1 MDTQQI
7 KKFTRN
13 WCILVGSVC
22 LIAGIVIGI
31 FIGRAGG
38 FTNSKASPGLSYE
51 SGYTLED
58 TEITSLIYDNY
69 WNYIPT
75 AYINV
80 GELGPDAL
88 LYKISD
94 KVERNNLDVEKFYTG
109 DDGYMHYSDDNIK
122 DTLVGVDLSTIHKKK
137 KKKTLAKNKDIDFV
151 MLRVGYIG
159 YTQGGL
165 MLDSSFED
173 SKAAVIKYKIP
184 TGLYF
189 FTQAITYDEGVEEA
203 NFVLKQIGK
212 MNVKY
217 PFVIDSVVIGDSEAR
232 GDNASND
239 ERTDGIVGF
248 CETIKA
254 AGYTPMIYASRNMFA
269 QCLDMDRLGAY
280 ELWRAHYANVPNFPY
295 KYTGWQYTESGTVDG
310 ISGDVDLDLW
320 FK

>member
-38 FTNSKASPGLSYE
+38 FTNSKASQGLSYE

-122 DTLVGVDLSTIHKKK
+122 DTLVGVDLSTFQSDIDWE
-137 KKKTLAKNKDIDFV
+137 TLAKNKDIDFV
-151 MLRVGYIG
+151 MLRVGYRG

-217 PFVIDSVVIGDSEAR
+217 PIVIDSELIGDSEAR

-269 QCLDMDRLGAY
+269 QCLDMDRLGDY
-280 ELWRAHYANVPNFPY
+280 ELWLAHYANVPNFPY

>member
-31 FIGRAGG
+31 FIGRSGG

-122 DTLVGVDLSTIHKKK
+122 DTLVGVDLSTFQSDIDWE
-137 KKKTLAKNKDIDFV
+137 TLAKNKDIDFV
-151 MLRVGYIG
+151 MLRVGYRG

-165 MLDSSFED
+165 MLDSSFEE
-173 SKAAVIKYKIP
+173 AAVIKYKIP

-217 PFVIDSVVIGDSEAR
+217 PIVIDSELIGDSEAR

-269 QCLDMDRLGAY
+269 QCLDMDRLGDY
-280 ELWRAHYANVPNFPY
+280 ELWLAHYANVPNFPY

>member
-94 KVERNNLDVEKFYTG
+94 KVEINNLDVEKFYTG

-122 DTLVGVDLSTIHKKK
+122 DTLVGVDLSTFQSDIDWE
-137 KKKTLAKNKDIDFV
+137 TLAKNKDIDFV
-151 MLRVGYIG
+151 MLRVGYRG

-173 SKAAVIKYKIP
+173 SKAAVIKYKI
-184 TGLYF
+184 
-189 FTQAITYDEGVEEA
+189 
-203 NFVLKQIGK
+203 VLKQIGK

-217 PFVIDSVVIGDSEAR
+217 PIVIDSELIGDSEAR

-269 QCLDMDRLGAY
+269 QCLDMDRLGDY
-280 ELWRAHYANVPNFPY
+280 ELWLAHYANVPNFPY

>member
-31 FIGRAGG
+31 FIGRSGG

-75 AYINV
+75 AYIKRLRLSIAPNW
-80 GELGPDAL
+80 
-88 LYKISD
+88 
-94 KVERNNLDVEKFYTG
+94 KFYTG

-122 DTLVGVDLSTIHKKK
+122 DTLVGVDLSTFQSDIDWE
-137 KKKTLAKNKDIDFV
+137 TLAKNKDIDFV
-151 MLRVGYIG
+151 MLRVGYRG

-217 PFVIDSVVIGDSEAR
+217 PIVIDSELIGDSEAR

-269 QCLDMDRLGAY
+269 QCLDMDRLGDY
-280 ELWRAHYANVPNFPY
+280 ELWLAHYANVPNFPY